1 MRVLV
6 VGSGGREH
14 ALCWSLAASPLVT
27 ELLCA
32 PGNAGIAE
40 QAECV
45 PVRAEEV
52 EGLVALARER
62 RVDLVVV
69 GPEQPLVVGLV
80 DRLRAAGIRA
90 FGPTAAA
97 ARLEASK
104 AFTKAF
110 CARHGIPTAAGRI
123 FGRDEAEAARA
134 HLRASSAPLVVKADG
149 LAGGKGVIVAETM
162 DQALAAL
169 DDAFSGRFGAAGET
183 VVVEEFLEGEEAS
196 FFALCDGETILD
208 LGTAQ
213 DHKRAFD
220 GDRGPNTGGMGAYS
234 PAPVL
239 DGATTARVMAEIV
252 EPTVRGMAAEGA
264 PFRGILYAGL
274 MLTAEGPKLLEY
286 NVRFGDPEAQVV
298 LPRLATDFAEL
309 ALATVEGRLAET
321 RIAWRPLHAL
331 TVVMA
336 SRGYPGDYRKGTE
349 IRGLEALAD
358 VEDLIIFHA
367 GTRREGGRLL
377 AAGGRVLNVTGLGP
391 SLAEAR
397 ERAYAAIARIDW
409 PEGFFRRDIGL
420 KASVQSRRTGPA
432 RRFGPPGL
440 RPRDRSL

>member
-1 MRVLV
+1 MRMLV

-32 PGNAGIAE
+32 PGNAGIARH
-40 QAECV
+40 AECV
-45 PVRAEEV
+45 PVRAEDV

-69 GPEQPLVVGLV
+69 GPEQPLVLGLV
-80 DRLRAAGIRA
+80 DRLAAAGIGA

-97 ARLEASK
+97 ARLEGSK

-110 CARHGIPTAAGRI
+110 CARHGIPTAASRT
-123 FGRDEAEAARA
+123 FRRSEAEAARA
-134 HLRASSAPLVVKADG
+134 HVRASPMPLVVKADG
-149 LAGGKGVIVAETM
+149 LAAGKGVIIAETVE
-162 DQALAAL
+162 QALAAL
-169 DDAFSGRFGAAGET
+169 KDAFTGRFGVAGET
-183 VVVEEFLEGEEAS
+183 VLIEEYLKGEEAS
-196 FFALCDGETILD
+196 FFALCDGAHLLEI
-208 LGTAQ
+208 GTAQ

-220 GDRGPNTGGMGAYS
+220 GDRGPNTGGMGAFS

-239 DGATTARVMAEIV
+239 DAATNARVMEEIV
-252 EPTVRGMAAEGA
+252 QPTIRGMAEEGT

-274 MLTAEGPKLLEY
+274 MLTEEGPKLLEY
-286 NVRFGDPEAQVV
+286 NVRFGDPEAQVI
-298 LPRLATDFAEL
+298 LPRLASDFASLVCAVAEGGL
-309 ALATVEGRLAET
+309 GGVE
-321 RIAWRPLHAL
+321 IAWRPLHAL

-336 SRGYPGDYRKGTE
+336 SRGYPGEYVRGTE
-349 IRGLEALAD
+349 IRGLDALAG
-358 VEDLIIFHA
+358 EENLIIFHA
-367 GTRREGGRLL
+367 GTRREDGRLL
-377 AAGGRVLNVTGLGP
+377 AVGGRVLNVTGLGS

-420 KASVQSRRTGPA
+420 KALG
-432 RRFGPPGL
+432 
-440 RPRDRSL
+440 

>member
-32 PGNAGIAE
+32 PGNAGIAD

-52 EGLVALARER
+52 EALVSLARER
-62 RVDLVVV
+62 RIDLVLV
-69 GPEQPLVVGLV
+69 GPEQPLVLGLV

-104 AFTKAF
+104 AFTKVF
-110 CARHGIPTAAGRI
+110 CARRGIPTADSRI
-123 FGRDEAEAARA
+123 FRRSEAEAARKHVRTA
-134 HLRASSAPLVVKADG
+134 PVPLVVKADG
-149 LAGGKGVIVAETM
+149 LAAGKGVIVAETV
-162 DQALAAL
+162 DRALAAL
-169 DDAFSGRFGAAGET
+169 DDAFSGRFGRAGET
-183 VVVEEFLEGEEAS
+183 VVIEEFLEGEEAS
-196 FFALCDGETILD
+196 FFALCDGERILD

-239 DGATTARVMAEIV
+239 DEATLARVMAEIV
-252 EPTVRGMAAEGA
+252 EPTVRGMAEEGT

-274 MLTAEGPKLLEY
+274 MLTADGPKLLEY

-309 ALATVEGRLAET
+309 ALATAEGRLGET
-321 RIAWRPLHAL
+321 KLAWRPLHAL

-336 SRGYPGDYRKGTE
+336 SRGYPGDYPKGTE
-349 IRGLEALAD
+349 IRGLETLAG
-358 VEDLIIFHA
+358 EENLIIFHA
-367 GTRREGGRLL
+367 GTRREAGRLL
-377 AAGGRVLNVTGLGP
+377 AVGGRVLDVTGLGA
-391 SLAEAR
+391 SLEEAR
-397 ERAYAAIARIDW
+397 ARAYAAIDRIDW
-409 PEGFFRRDIGL
+409 PEGFCRRDIGL
-420 KASVQSRRTGPA
+420 RALLRDEA
-432 RRFGPPGL
+432 RP
-440 RPRDRSL
+440 